1 MIEAFLSA
9 AQRIDALLWG
19 PWTMLFILG
28 VSLYLTLRT
37 RFFAVRKLGFI
48 LKRTFGGILKKPG
61 AKGRGVLTPFQAT
74 TTALA
79 STVGMG
85 SIAGVATALSLGG
98 PGALFWMWVL
108 ALLGMITKTAEVT
121 LAVHYR
127 EIDARGRVR
136 GGPMHYITKGLG
148 WRPLAKV
155 FSLSM
160 FINAVFCAS
169 LLQAHTVGRAFLS
182 SYGVN
187 PYLTT
192 GLMGLVTAV
201 VVIGGVP
208 RIGRFCEK
216 LVPFMALVYI
226 FGGLA
231 LFVLNAKALP
241 SVLAMIVTYAFAPA
255 PAAGAFAGA
264 VVSKA
269 IQNAM
274 TKGML
279 VSEAGL
285 GTAPMVHATADT
297 PHPFQQGLWGA
308 FEVFIVSFVI
318 CTITGFAIL
327 SSGVL
332 GGGASG
338 IDLAIAA
345 FGTRFPLPL
354 ARALLSF
361 TILTFCLS
369 TQIGFF
375 VYFETAVFFVFGEKT
390 FLWLRWLYFVPAV
403 AFAGVADV
411 DRLWVLANIAVG
423 LCAIPNLIAV
433 LALSGVFLVLMKDC
447 LSGQNRYATAIIDE
461 SRAYVRT
468 ARTKTYAK
476 EGET

>member
-1 MIEAFLSA
+1 MIEAVLDA
-9 AQRIDALLWG
+9 AQRIDSVLWG
-19 PWTMLFILG
+19 PWTMIFI
-28 VSLYLTLRT
+28 VAVALYLTART
-37 RFFAVRKLGFI
+37 RFFQARKIGLI
-48 LKRTFGGILKKPG
+48 LKNTFRVMLRKSGRT
-61 AKGRGVLTPFQAT
+61 GRGALTPFQAT
-74 TTALA
+74 ATALA
-79 STVGMG
+79 STIGMG

-98 PGALFWMWVL
+98 PGAIFWMWVL

-127 EIDARGRVR
+127 EIDARGRVH

-148 WRPLAKV
+148 WTPLAKV

-187 PYLTT
+187 PHVTT
-192 GLMGLVTAV
+192 GIMVLVTAA

-216 LVPFMALVYI
+216 LVPVMALVYI
-226 FGGLA
+226 AAGLVI
-231 LFVLNAKALP
+231 FVLNFKAIPL
-241 SVLAMIVTYAFAPA
+241 VFEMIVKYAFTPA
-255 PAAGAFAGA
+255 TAAGGFAGA
-264 VVSKA
+264 AVLKA
-269 IQNAM
+269 VQNAM

-279 VSEAGL
+279 VNEAGL

-297 PHPFQQGLWGA
+297 PHPFRQGMWGA

-332 GGGASG
+332 AGGESG

-345 FGTRFPLPL
+345 FASRFPLTV
-354 ARALLSF
+354 AQAVLSF
-361 TILTFCLS
+361 AILTFCLS

-375 VYFETAVFFVFGEKT
+375 VYFETAVLFAFGERA
-390 FLWLRWLYFVPAV
+390 FLWLRWFYFIPPLV
-403 AFAGVADV
+403 FAGVADV
-411 DRLWVLANIAVG
+411 DRLWVFANIAVG
-423 LCAIPNLIAV
+423 VCAVPNLIAV
-433 LALSGVFLVLMKDC
+433 LALSGVFLVLMRDY
-447 LSGQNRYATAIIDE
+447 LSGLNRYATGVVDK
-461 SRAYVRT
+461 SREYVKT
-468 ARTKTYAK
+468 AKPK
-476 EGET
+476 NP